1 MSTAPQLLLPALPA
15 SARTARRW
23 VESRLDDMGLAPL
36 EDLVLLLTSE
46 VVTNAVTHAGTSAV
60 LSLEPSGPGVRV
72 EVHDGSSEPPVR
84 RDPSP
89 DALRGRGVALLD
101 DLADG
106 WGWEPDRPGRCGKTV
121 WFRVLRARE
130 PRADGPG
137 PDGGRSPESRR

>member
-23 VESRLDDMGLAPL
+23 VEGRLGDLGLARL

-60 LSLEPSGPGVRV
+60 LSLEKSGPGVRV

-84 RDPSP
+84 REPSP

-101 DLADG
+101 DLSDE
-106 WGWEPDRPGRCGKTV
+106 WGWEPDRAGRSGKTV

-130 PRADGPG
+130 PRHDDLGLDTG
-137 PDGGRSPESRR
+137 WSPESPR